1 MKPNIHKDHRQR
13 MREKAKHAELSALAD
28 HELLELLLFYSIPR
42 VDTNPTAHALLQEF
56 RGIRGVLN
64 ATPEELCRVDGVGE
78 NSALLIRL
86 AVELLRRYE
95 ASYFKPT
102 KIYDR
107 VSKIAQYLHPKFLG
121 LNEEYVYIM
130 LFNNSMSLIDCVLLS
145 KGDVN
150 CSQASFRK
158 ITELSLNLKAS
169 SVLIAHNHPDGLA
182 VPSQEDLQFTDQ
194 LNVHLGTLGITL
206 VEHFVFAGMN
216 YLPIMRQ
223 HCGIF
228 RCSPISKR
236 LECGFYE
243 NFYDIGEEEGTFEP
257 FFAQNC
263 ELETQ
268 C

>member
-1 MKPNIHKDHRQR
+1 MDANIHKDHRHR
-13 MREKAKHAELSALAD
+13 MREKAKKAELSSLAD

-56 RGIRGVLN
+56 RGIKGVLN
-64 ATPEELCRVDGVGE
+64 ASPDELCRVNGVGE

-95 ASYFKPT
+95 LSYLKPT
-102 KIYDR
+102 KMYDR
-107 VSKIAQYLHPKFLG
+107 MSTIAQYLQPKFLG
-121 LNEEYVYIM
+121 IGEEHVYLM
-130 LFNNSMSLIDCVLLS
+130 LFNNSMHLIDCVLLA

-169 SVLIAHNHPDGLA
+169 AVLLAHNHPDGLA
-182 VPSQEDLQFTDQ
+182 IPSQEDLQFTDQ
-194 LNVHLGTLGITL
+194 INSHLNTLGITL
-206 VEHFVFAGMN
+206 VEHFIFAGMN

-223 HCGIF
+223 HCGMF

-243 NFYDIGEEEGTFEP
+243 TFYDVEENACRFEP
-257 FFAQNC
+257 FLSQSC
-263 ELETQ
+263 QVEE
-268 C
+268 